1 MKWININHR
10 QLSGLRQLGIV
21 AEKTILTVTATVSS
35 PPPTVTTSAT
45 RESEEICRQR
55 CKELNIISQKTVHS
69 ENTSLD
75 CNKDDISI
83 SDDSLQDDIPN
94 VDDDLQDD
102 NYADTGSDTDC
113 IPSSAKMTMTA
124 NLITV
129 VI

>member
-1 MKWININHR
+1 M
-10 QLSGLRQLGIV
+10 
-21 AEKTILTVTATVSS
+21 
-35 PPPTVTTSAT
+35 
-45 RESEEICRQR
+45 
-55 CKELNIISQKTVHS
+55 NIISQKTVHS

-83 SDDSLQDDIPN
+83 ADDSLQDDIPN